1 MPTLLR
7 EGPFRFF
14 FYLGDRGEPPHV
26 HVQRDNNIAKFW
38 LNPVT
43 LERSGGLKPLG
54 VASGRAHHRG
64 ESDFILRRVGCT
76 FQRLRSVCRRP

>member
-1 MPTLLR
+1 MR

-14 FYLGDRGEPPHV
+14 FYLGDRVEPPHV

-43 LERSGGLKPLG
+43 LERSGGLTR
-54 VASGRAHHRG
+54 S
-64 ESDFILRRVGCT
+64 ELRRVERIIEEHQNSFLGEWDVR
-76 FQRLRSVCRRP
+76 FND

>member
-7 EGPFRFF
+7 EGPFRIF

-38 LNPVT
+38 LDPVM
-43 LERSGGLKPLG
+43 LERSGGLTR
-54 VASGRAHHRG
+54 S
-64 ESDFILRRVGCT
+64 ELRRAERIVEENRTSFLGEWDVR
-76 FQRLRSVCRRP
+76 FND